1 MSWFTS
7 AVLMPQGTVI
17 YQLARHHEHSTVPS
31 FAQLLAF
38 KRKAIISNPKSLRSR
53 PFRLPNKFPRCVWAD
68 KNHWMS
74 MWHQSTEAEHNT
86 RMNSWKLHRQ
96 DEQISDSRQYGL
108 GSSLGR
114 YGPVC
119 SCPCQRPNVAEHLI
133 RTMGQLF
140 MMGFDGT
147 EVTPQIRQLIE
158 VHHLGTILLTAK
170 NLKCLYYSSLFA
182 MQYNLTD

>member
-1 MSWFTS
+1 
-7 AVLMPQGTVI
+7 
-17 YQLARHHEHSTVPS
+17 
-31 FAQLLAF
+31 
-38 KRKAIISNPKSLRSR
+38 
-53 PFRLPNKFPRCVWAD
+53 
-68 KNHWMS
+68 
-74 MWHQSTEAEHNT
+74 MWHQSTEAEHNI

-119 SCPCQRPNVAEHLI
+119 CCPCQRPNVAEHLI

-182 MQYNLTD
+182 MQCNLTDQ